1 MVGNEKYCPTSG
13 KEGRATLNIRKT
25 EKNKGKIF
33 IVKMNIFLEKGKVK
47 VNLIKI
53 KLIIDMLYVV
63 YIQFKF
69 SNLVLK
75 SCWQLKFLT
84 TFLYRC

>member
-1 MVGNEKYCPTSG
+1 
-13 KEGRATLNIRKT
+13 
-25 EKNKGKIF
+25 
-33 IVKMNIFLEKGKVK
+33 MNIFLEKGKVK

-63 YIQFKF
+63 NIQFKF